1 MAVDN
6 GWKYEGVEVLTEYIY
21 HIWQLRLT
29 TAIMEAHLVLNAKMI
44 LLAKCWMVIR
54 LSLLKG
60 REVVYIVYHPSRPL

>member
-21 HIWQLRLT
+21 HIWQLQLT

-44 LLAKCWMVIR
+44 LLAK
-54 LSLLKG
+54 
-60 REVVYIVYHPSRPL
+60 

>member
-21 HIWQLRLT
+21 HIWQLQLT

-60 REVVYIVYHPSRPL
+60 RAVVYIVYHTLRSL